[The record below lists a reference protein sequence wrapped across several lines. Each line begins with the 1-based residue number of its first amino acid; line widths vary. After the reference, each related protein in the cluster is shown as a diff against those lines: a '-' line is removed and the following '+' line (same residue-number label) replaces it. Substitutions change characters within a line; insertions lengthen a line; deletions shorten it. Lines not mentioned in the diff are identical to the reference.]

1 MTYRLPQSLTKLKL
15 RPSHV
20 VFAAVVGLSVLS
32 AGYLKQVPVAF
43 AQQEQNQLTL
53 TAIPPRVGDTGELL
67 LKPGEKKQITVQVRN
82 DSDKQLEVETFVR
95 DFIIADDGSTPVQV
109 KENVSNRWS
118 LAKWVTLTPPRQ
130 IIPAHKKTTIN
141 VLIEV
146 PADALPGGHYAMIL
160 HRPAGA
166 GSSTAPVDEVT
177 EAAGSGISQQV
188 GSLLYVRVDG
198 PITEQLFIR
207 DFTFKPNFAEFGP
220 MPFEYTV
227 ENKSDI
233 HMLPRASVE
242 IFNIFNQ
249 RIDTITMEAK
259 NVFPLAERKFSNKWS
274 RVWGFGPYRADLKV
288 SYGSTG
294 QLVQAHST
302 FWILPVRLIIAVLTG
317 LLTLVALFLSV
328 KRHLDHNRAQ
338 TAAKNEAAVKDT
350 SDSELDS
357 QSTDQPP
364 QT

>member
-146 PADALPGGHYAMIL
+146 PADAL
-160 HRPAGA
+160 
-166 GSSTAPVDEVT
+166 PVDEVT